1 LFWTIPIEPN
11 SLQIELE
18 EGRASM
24 HMVDVPVP
32 DTHDLANNLTN
43 GHGLTNPPIAP
54 IAPVPATV
62 SFDVKWSGVI
72 SRAAIVN
79 EAQNFKGDFVKTG
92 STIKWSAAQN
102 GFFFE
107 SEEPNP
113 ARNVGAVFGSE
124 RNGVFF
130 AKEGDEE

>member
-1 LFWTIPIEPN
+1 
-11 SLQIELE
+11 
-18 EGRASM
+18 M

-43 GHGLTNPPIAP
+43 GHGLADPPIAL

-113 ARNVGAVFGSE
+113 ARNVGAVIGSE

-130 AKEGDEE
+130 AKEGDDE

>member
-24 HMVDVPVP
+24 HMVDVAVP

-43 GHGLTNPPIAP
+43 GHGLANPPIAP

-79 EAQNFKGDFVKTG
+79 EAQNFKGDFVRLAPPSNGLPRKTG
-92 STIKWSAAQN
+92 SSL
-102 GFFFE
+102 
-107 SEEPNP
+107 NP
-113 ARNVGAVFGSE
+113 RSRTLRVTLVP
-124 RNGVFF
+124 
-130 AKEGDEE
+130 